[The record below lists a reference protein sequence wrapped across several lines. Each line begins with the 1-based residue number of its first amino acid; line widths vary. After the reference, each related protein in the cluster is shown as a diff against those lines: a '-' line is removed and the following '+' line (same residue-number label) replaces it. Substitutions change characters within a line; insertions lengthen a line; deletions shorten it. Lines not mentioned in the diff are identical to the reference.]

1 LGPAIINHNLNLK
14 NPNAFIITVFD
25 EVTNKWLTPDI
36 SAMTSNSLSLTGSSL
51 TLNARVNIQ
60 RNEPCGSND
69 VNVCSYEL
77 LTAFNTT
84 QTLSDGSIVTVSGGT
99 GLSNSTWQG
108 ISGYSIGN
116 LEDDE
121 KMNFAFSAPVKRLRV
136 TIESC
141 DRNPGYH
148 EQMKL
153 FVNGA
158 PYAVQSSQLT
168 TPITAGGRFQL
179 IDGGFTLEGVP
190 GADDA
195 SGVVIIEPV
204 GGISSFSAQ
213 NINIANLTNGCTT
226 RIEALI
232 CK

>member
-1 LGPAIINHNLNLK
+1 MVINHNLDLTD
-14 NPNAFIITVFD
+14 PDAFIITVYD
-25 EVTNKWLTPDI
+25 KDTGTWLTPKI
-36 SAMTSNSLSLTGSSL
+36 TSTTAITLALTGTTL
-51 TLNARVNIQ
+51 ALNARVNIQ
-60 RNEPCGSND
+60 RNEPCGSSN
-69 VNVCSYEL
+69 VKVCSYEL

-84 QTLSDGSIVTVSGGT
+84 QTLSDGRTVTVSGGT

-121 KMNFAFSAPVKRLRV
+121 KMNFAFSASVKRLRV

-158 PYAVQSSQLT
+158 PYAVQPSALT
-168 TPITAGGRFQL
+168 TPITAGGMFQL

-195 SGVVIIEPV
+195 SGVVILEPV

-232 CK
+232 CS